1 MENAELRKARAELH
15 KVIVET
21 VLSFNGTAL
30 DDAKMY
36 QYIIELATYEL
47 IRMCS

>member
-15 KVIVET
+15 KVIVDT

>member
-15 KVIVET
+15 KVIVDT
-21 VLSFNGTAL
+21 VLSFNGTAF